1 MNGELVREEYE
12 KNQSFKQWLDA
23 YYTYKGISFDAA
35 LTNPTVIYSAKYWKG
50 QREEGKV

>member
-1 MNGELVREEYE
+1 MDEELVREEYE

-23 YYTYKGISFDAA
+23 YCAYKSISFDTA
-35 LTNPTVIYSAKYWKG
+35 LTVPTVIYSAKYWKG